1 MTDEQIYKKV
11 KSFKCPSYFFCVV
24 ATTGYPEERRIE
36 ICTDCWENYLK
47 NPSEGIDT
55 PF

>member
-1 MTDEQIYKKV
+1 MTDEQIYEKV

-36 ICTDCWENYLK
+36 ICTDCWKGYLK
-47 NPSEGIDT
+47 NPSENTDT
-55 PF
+55 LL